1 MLSHT
6 DWIEKENV
14 VTGVLNIHHNRPWFE
29 WNASNWAIILKDAS
43 LLFSF
48 PKKFEANKWN

>member
-1 MLSHT
+1 MSSHT

-14 VTGVLNIHHNRPWFE
+14 VIGMLNMHNRPWFE

-48 PKKFEANKWN
+48 PKKFQANKWN